1 MKNFFT
7 ITKSKTWL
15 IVIFCNIFFTN
26 NKATAQKVS
35 PPVFRTTKAKTK
47 VNDDTT
53 LNFLSRKFKA
63 FNIVSF
69 PASDISIFLQN
80 NSNRNKAFQ
89 LKTQQD
95 LFEIQL
101 TPSNIVSKNFKLT
114 IQEPDGLKETY
125 PTIEDIFYK
134 GFANSNTN
142 NIVRLT
148 IKEGLVSGFI
158 QNNGNEIFIESLSNF
173 IKNAN
178 PNDVIIYKTTDIITT
193 GNSSCGVTDRTAFIE
208 NAQKQNKI
216 ETSTES
222 LVGDCKKLK
231 FTFITDYSMYSFFN
245 GDVLEMQNKLLAT
258 LNNAQGVYTKLN
270 FGIDSTTDVG
280 EDELNFEMVHLHIT
294 SCKECDIVLPSQE
307 VLNPYAT
314 IAIRS
319 WIKNIA
325 DTNSTA
331 AFYYWTRRQISQIGT
346 GPVGGISYD
355 KFTTCNQVKLALIVC
370 SYRPEASYLRQVTA
384 HELGHTFDCTHDNV
398 ISPAVTNYIMYYA
411 INPNVS
417 AFSTLTDFTGI
428 LVNGQPYSSKLRV
441 GNTVRKIYSCLQS
454 CLTNTCLEIKNLKAR
469 NFENGDSI
477 LVTWEGVS
485 NNFKLRVKE
494 KNNLS
499 ASYILSQNVNVHQYV
514 LKGLQKCNVYNIEVI
529 NDCGNRASLMFS
541 TSIINAKN
549 IKVTN
554 ERANLHDVKM
564 DIDITNALNE
574 NVRITV
580 DHKVKWFCA
589 IATSQKIVLKN
600 IFSDGARHRIDI
612 YQGHGIICKNT
623 FFYIAPYF
631 RRDAI
636 VLTSADFKDC
646 KKPTTWKDSIFNKGG
661 LAPFDKNPF
670 WSYKSQYE
678 QILLIPNGTL
688 DSTCMMTFSND
699 APAQSNCAGSIGL
712 NTPIIDL
719 SKYNNSLLSFDY
731 KHSFRPSSSRQPVFK
746 VEGFNG
752 EKWVSIFSAEPTRQL
767 TPLNSLTFWDTLPE
781 RIFIS
786 LDNFKNAK
794 FSVRFVVDDS
804 SFNNQIIKTTFVAID
819 NIKIDTYLKTD
830 NTPKSIITIFPNPTQ
845 NEIFIKSDLQ
855 SEQPH
860 SYSILDATGKLIENK
875 KLFNY
880 RINVEK
886 LSSALYFIQF
896 HFKSG
901 IKTESYKFIKQ

>member
-1 MKNFFT
+1 MKNLFT

-15 IVIFCNIFFTN
+15 IVIFYNVFLIN
-26 NKATAQKVS
+26 NNATAQKVS
-35 PPVFRTTKAKTK
+35 PPGFRTTEAKTEL
-47 VNDDTT
+47 NNDTT
-53 LNFLSRKFKA
+53 LNFLSKKFKV

-69 PASDISIFLQN
+69 PASDISSFLQD
-80 NSNRNKAFQ
+80 NSNRNKTFQ
-89 LKTQQD
+89 LKTRTD
-95 LFEIQL
+95 SFELQL
-101 TPSNIVSKNFKLT
+101 IPSEIVSKNFKLT

-125 PTIEDIFYK
+125 PTTENIFYK
-134 GFANSNTN
+134 GFVNNNTN

-148 IKEGLVSGFI
+148 IKQGFVSGFI
-158 QNNGNEIFIESLSNF
+158 QNNGNEIFIESLSNY

-178 PNDVIIYKTTDIITT
+178 PNDVIIYKTIDIIAT
-193 GNSSCGVTDRTAFIE
+193 GNSSCGVTDRANFIE
-208 NAQKQNKI
+208 NAQRQNKI
-216 ETSTES
+216 ETPTETS
-222 LVGDCKKLK
+222 AVDCKKLK

-245 GDVLEMQNKLLAT
+245 ADVLEMQNNLLAT

-411 INPNVS
+411 VNPNVS
-417 AFSTLTDFTGI
+417 VFSTLTDFTGI

-454 CLTNTCLEIKNLKAR
+454 CLTNNCSEIKNFKVR

-485 NNFKLRVKE
+485 NNFNLRVKE

-549 IKVTN
+549 IKVAN

-574 NVRITV
+574 NIRITV
-580 DHKVKWFCA
+580 DHEEKWFKS
-589 IATSQKIVLKN
+589 IATSQNIILKD

-612 YQGHGIICKNT
+612 YQGDGIKCKTT
-623 FFYIAPYF
+623 FFYQAPYY
-631 RRDAI
+631 RKDAI
-636 VLTSADFKDC
+636 VLASADFNDC

-661 LAPFDKNPF
+661 LAPFDVNPVWIYKN
-670 WSYKSQYE
+670 QYE
-678 QILLIPNGTL
+678 QRQIIPIGTL
-688 DSTCMMTFSND
+688 DNSCMIIFSNET
-699 APAQSNCAGSIGL
+699 PIVSNCAGSIGL
-712 NTPIIDL
+712 TSNAL
-719 SKYNNSLLSFDY
+719 NMNQYKNSVLSFDY
-731 KHSFRPSSSRQPVFK
+731 KHTFRAALIKQPVFK
-746 VEGFNG
+746 VEGFDG
-752 EKWVSIFSAEPTRQL
+752 QKWVSIFTADPTR
-767 TPLNSLTFWDTLPE
+767 PLIPVNSLTFWDTLPK
-781 RIFIS
+781 RVFIP
-786 LDNFKNAK
+786 LDNFRNSNFA
-794 FSVRFVVDDS
+794 VRFVVDDS

-830 NTPKSIITIFPNPTQ
+830 NTPKSIITIFPNPSQ
-845 NEIFIKSDLQ
+845 SEIFIKSDLL
-855 SEQPH
+855 SEQPD
-860 SYSILDATGKLIENK
+860 SYSIMDASGKLIENK